1 MLVIRITDDR
11 IYEEAERKVED
22 GSSSG
27 DESSGSDDSSS
38 DGDYDDNELFQFYA
52 KALQNSSK
60 WYRLNLLAIDEI
72 ALLDNQYKDE
82 REDSIG
88 DQDDDKSSNRY
99 GNEGI
104 EAADACGILQLY
116 EKIVQNEGE

>member
-60 WYRLNLLAIDEI
+60 
-72 ALLDNQYKDE
+72 
-82 REDSIG
+82 
-88 DQDDDKSSNRY
+88 
-99 GNEGI
+99 
-104 EAADACGILQLY
+104 
-116 EKIVQNEGE
+116 